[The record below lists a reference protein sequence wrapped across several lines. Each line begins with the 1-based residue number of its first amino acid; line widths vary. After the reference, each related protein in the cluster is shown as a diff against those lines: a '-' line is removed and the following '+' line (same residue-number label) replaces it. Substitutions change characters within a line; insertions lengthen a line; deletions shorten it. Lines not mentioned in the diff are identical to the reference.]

1 MKKIVVLGTCCLALL
16 ACSRMTEEE
25 VSIYETQELV
35 ITAYGANTDVN
46 TKTARINAAI
56 KDFQKLYRDGYNPNE
71 YVHEV
76 LSAHNL
82 SEDLLTEKEIRRINS
97 AI

>member
-1 MKKIVVLGTCCLALL
+1 MFKDMVDSGYFMYMAESCGYDNL
-16 ACSRMTEEE
+16 
-25 VSIYETQELV
+25 
-35 ITAYGANTDVN
+35 VN

-56 KDFQKLYRDGYNPNE
+56 KDFQKLYRNGYNPNE

>member
-1 MKKIVVLGTCCLALL
+1 MFKDMVKSGYFMYMAEADGYDNL
-16 ACSRMTEEE
+16 
-25 VSIYETQELV
+25 
-35 ITAYGANTDVN
+35 VN

-56 KDFQKLYRDGYNPNE
+56 KDFQKLYRDGYDPNE
-71 YVHEV
+71 YVNEV

-82 SEDLLTEKEIRRINS
+82 SEDSLTEKEIRRINS

>member
-1 MKKIVVLGTCCLALL
+1 MFKEMVDSGYFMYMAEAEGYDNL
-16 ACSRMTEEE
+16 
-25 VSIYETQELV
+25 
-35 ITAYGANTDVN
+35 VN

-56 KDFQKLYRDGYNPNE
+56 KDFQKLYRNGYDPNE
-71 YVHEV
+71 YINEV

-82 SEDLLTEKEIRRINS
+82 SEDSLTEKEIRRINS

>member
-1 MKKIVVLGTCCLALL
+1 MFKEMVDSGYFMYMAEAEGFDNL
-16 ACSRMTEEE
+16 
-25 VSIYETQELV
+25 
-35 ITAYGANTDVN
+35 VN

-56 KDFQKLYRDGYNPNE
+56 KDFQKLYRDGYDPNE

>member
-1 MKKIVVLGTCCLALL
+1 MFKNMVKSGYFMYMAEAGGYDNL
-16 ACSRMTEEE
+16 
-25 VSIYETQELV
+25 
-35 ITAYGANTDVN
+35 VN

-56 KDFQKLYRDGYNPNE
+56 KDFQKLYRDGYDPNE
-71 YVHEV
+71 YVNEV

-82 SEDLLTEKEIRRINS
+82 SEDSLTEKEIRRINS

>member
-1 MKKIVVLGTCCLALL
+1 MFKDMVKSGYFMYMAEAGGYDNL
-16 ACSRMTEEE
+16 
-25 VSIYETQELV
+25 
-35 ITAYGANTDVN
+35 VN

-56 KDFQKLYRDGYNPNE
+56 KDFQKLYRDGYDPNE
-71 YVHEV
+71 YVNEV

-82 SEDLLTEKEIRRINS
+82 SEDSLTEKEIRRINS

>member
-1 MKKIVVLGTCCLALL
+1 MFREMVKSGYFMYMAEAGGHDNL
-16 ACSRMTEEE
+16 
-25 VSIYETQELV
+25 
-35 ITAYGANTDVN
+35 VN
-46 TKTARINAAI
+46 TKTTRINAAI

-71 YVHEV
+71 YIHEV

-82 SEDLLTEKEIRRINS
+82 SEDLLTEKEIQRINS

>member
-1 MKKIVVLGTCCLALL
+1 MFKDMVNSGYFMYMAEAEGYDNL
-16 ACSRMTEEE
+16 
-25 VSIYETQELV
+25 
-35 ITAYGANTDVN
+35 VN

-56 KDFQKLYRDGYNPNE
+56 KDFQKLYRDGYDPNE
-71 YVHEV
+71 YVNEV

-82 SEDLLTEKEIRRINS
+82 SEDSLTEKEIRRINS

>member
-1 MKKIVVLGTCCLALL
+1 MFKDMVKSGYFMYMAEAEGCDNL
-16 ACSRMTEEE
+16 
-25 VSIYETQELV
+25 
-35 ITAYGANTDVN
+35 VN

-56 KDFQKLYRDGYNPNE
+56 KDFQKLYRDGYDPNE
-71 YVHEV
+71 YVNEV

>member
-1 MKKIVVLGTCCLALL
+1 MFREMVDSGYFMYMAEAEGFDNL
-16 ACSRMTEEE
+16 
-25 VSIYETQELV
+25 
-35 ITAYGANTDVN
+35 VN

-56 KDFQKLYRDGYNPNE
+56 KDFQKLYHNGYNPNE
-71 YVHEV
+71 YIHEV

-82 SEDLLTEKEIRRINS
+82 SEDLLTEKEIQRINS

>member
-1 MKKIVVLGTCCLALL
+1 MFKEMVDSGYFMYMAEAGGYDNL
-16 ACSRMTEEE
+16 
-25 VSIYETQELV
+25 
-35 ITAYGANTDVN
+35 VN

-71 YVHEV
+71 YINEV

-82 SEDLLTEKEIRRINS
+82 SEDLLTEKEIQRINS